1 MSSREH
7 RQRPK
12 NRTVAVVPMRHDSER
27 VRGKNY
33 RLLAG
38 VPLYHHV
45 VRTLSAVP
53 EIDLIVIDTDSGVIS
68 DDCAEH
74 FPYVRVLCR
83 PEHLRDGAIAM
94 NDVLLNTLGQ
104 VDADVVLQTHST
116 NPFLTSDTVSAALRM
131 FIGPD
136 RRFDS
141 VFSVT
146 RLQARLWDAETRPV
160 NHDPSVLLRTQ
171 DLTPLF
177 IENSCFFIFTPELLR
192 TRGSRIGA
200 RPFMVEMAPLE
211 AVDIDTE
218 EDFALA
224 AAIAEHSEVCA

>member
-1 MSSREH
+1 MT
-7 RQRPK
+7 
-12 NRTVAVVPMRHDSER
+12 RTVAVVPMRHNSER
-27 VRGKNY
+27 VPGKNY
-33 RLLAG
+33 RPLAG
-38 VPLYHHV
+38 IPLYHHV
-45 VRTLSAVP
+45 VRTLVAVP
-53 EIDLIVIDTDSGVIS
+53 EIDLIVVDTDSDFII

-74 FPYVRVLCR
+74 FPQVQVLLR
-83 PEHLRDGAIAM
+83 PEHLRDGNIAM

-116 NPFLTSDTVSAALRM
+116 NPFLKADTVSAALKL
-131 FIGPD
+131 FTGSAQE
-136 RRFDS
+136 FDS

-146 RLQARLWDAETRPV
+146 RLQARLWDAENQPV

-171 DLTPLF
+171 DLAPLF

-192 TRGSRIGA
+192 ERGNRIGA

-211 AVDIDTE
+211 AIDIDNE

-224 AAIAEHSEVCA
+224 AAIAERSEIST